1 MPLVTAGAEGATP
14 FIEIPSSR
22 EGTVQEAGATEEGS
36 NGTATST
43 PTTAAGYSEQEI
55 QHKADSI
62 KRQ

>member
-1 MPLVTAGAEGATP
+1 MTAGAEGATP

-43 PTTAAGYSEQEI
+43 PTTAAATAAGNSTQ
-55 QHKADSI
+55 AA
-62 KRQ
+62 R